1 SPRGRTVVPH
11 PTASPPPRSA
21 PSRVLQVTSPTR
33 GPPPPRAASASTGL
47 LGDPTP
53 PDICVPPLTRARSLF
68 ITLADCVGLPD
79 RYLAISTGLGSTA
92 RSFRRPSVMVTF
104 TSVSRDKS
112 SV

>member
-1 SPRGRTVVPH
+1 PFPPGRMVVSDRMSSPTDPAA
-11 PTASPPPRSA
+11 PTRW
-21 PSRVLQVTSPTR
+21 LQVTSPTR

-79 RYLAISTGLGSTA
+79 RYLAISTRLGRTA
-92 RSFRRPSVMVTF
+92 RSFRRPSVIVPF
-104 TSVSRDKS
+104 TPLF
-112 SV
+112 